1 MVRSW
6 RRKAVPL
13 GAALVVMLIFVTAI
27 IVSLQRRP
35 LREAPIVADLAV
47 SDSGSYAPGAIASSA
62 IASQPSPPPP
72 AKVEAPRETSSGDIA
87 PMTVSVPRLA
97 YTYRLGFRLAGGR
110 LAEVQEAHRALCLRM
125 GPSRCQL
132 IAMSRSVEGET
143 QAPARLNLRVAS
155 IEAKTFSD
163 RLTGIVA
170 GSGGKTMAT
179 SVTAEDVSKAIV
191 DAEAR
196 IRQRELLV
204 SRLTEILR
212 TRRGTVG
219 ELVEAERS
227 VAEAQEELDQ
237 TKGWLTE
244 LRGRVAMSDFE
255 IGYSQTETPKAE
267 EPREGPSVLDA
278 LGGSL
283 SGFLMTLRILLLI
296 AIWLAPWVLIGVPVA
311 LWLRRTARR
320 KRDSETL
327 PATSD
332 A

>member
-1 MVRSW
+1 MAVAW
-6 RRKAVPL
+6 RRKAIPL
-13 GAALVVMLIFVTAI
+13 GAALLLVLVFVAAI
-27 IVSLQRRP
+27 VASLQRKP
-35 LREAPIVADLAV
+35 QHEAPVVADLMVSDSSAAAPTALASEPPPAEV
-47 SDSGSYAPGAIASSA
+47 PAPAESDSGS
-62 IASQPSPPPP
+62 
-72 AKVEAPRETSSGDIA
+72 IA
-87 PMTVSVPRLA
+87 PVAVSVPKLA
-97 YTYRLGFRLAGGR
+97 YTYRLGFRLPGDK

-132 IAMSRSVEGET
+132 LAMSRSAEGEA
-143 QAPARLNLRVAS
+143 QAPARLTLRVAS
-155 IEAKTFSD
+155 IEAKAFSD
-163 RLTGIVA
+163 RLTGIVS

-204 SRLTEILR
+204 ARLTEILR

-244 LRGRVAMSDFE
+244 LRGRVAMSEFE
-255 IGYSQTETPKAE
+255 IGYSQAEAPKAE
-267 EPREGPSVLDA
+267 EVHEGPSILDA
-278 LGGSL
+278 LGGSAG
-283 SGFLMTLRILLLI
+283 GFLMSLRIVLLI
-296 AIWLAPWVLIGVPVA
+296 LIYLAPWVLIGVPVA
-311 LWLRRTARR
+311 LWVRRMARR
-320 KRDSETL
+320 KRDSETVA
-327 PATSD
+327 ATAD